1 MANRDSQTNP
11 QPAILAYLLH
21 IGFNFWSDHPQADEL
36 WGLEHVAARP
46 YLRCED
52 NIWNELTQALADAG
66 FNMVVLDLGDGVRYA
81 SHPEIAV
88 EGAWSVARLAD
99 EIARLRDLGLE
110 PIPKLNFSAAHDVW
124 LGDYARM
131 VSTPTYYQVCRD
143 LIQETAELFGQPR
156 LFHIG
161 MDEET
166 YEHQRYYRYSQVRQY
181 DLWWEDLGFYI
192 ETVEAADSRAWVWSD
207 YVWHHPDLFYAHM
220 SQNVLQS
227 NWYYGADF
235 GDAIIPARAYRDLED
250 HGFEQ
255 VPTGSNWSTPTNF
268 GQTVE
273 YCRACVHPDRLL
285 GFLQTVWRPTLPAY
299 RQRHL
304 DAIAQARAALT
315 NLNRDA

>member
-1 MANRDSQTNP
+1 MPNLASQANM

-21 IGFNFWSDHPQADEL
+21 ISFNFWSDHPQADEL

-52 NIWNELTQALADAG
+52 RVWNELTQALADAG
-66 FNMVVLDLGDGVRYA
+66 FNRVVLDLGDGIRYT

-88 EGAWSVARLAD
+88 EGAWSVSRLA
-99 EIARLRDLGLE
+99 EELARLRRLGLE
-110 PIPKLNFSAAHDVW
+110 PIPKLNFSTAHDVW

-131 VSTPTYYQVCRD
+131 VSTPTYYQVCLD
-143 LIQETAELFGQPR
+143 LIQETAELFGRPT

-192 ETVEAADSRAWVWSD
+192 EAVEAAGSRAWVWSD
-207 YVWHHPDLFYAHM
+207 YVWHHPDLFFAHM
-220 SQNVLQS
+220 PLSVLQS

-235 GDAIIPARAYRDLED
+235 GDDVIPARAYRDLED

-268 GQTVE
+268 AQTVE
-273 YCRACVHPDRLL
+273 YCRACVPPDQLL

-304 DAIAQARAALT
+304 DAIEQARAAF
-315 NLNRDA
+315 APHG